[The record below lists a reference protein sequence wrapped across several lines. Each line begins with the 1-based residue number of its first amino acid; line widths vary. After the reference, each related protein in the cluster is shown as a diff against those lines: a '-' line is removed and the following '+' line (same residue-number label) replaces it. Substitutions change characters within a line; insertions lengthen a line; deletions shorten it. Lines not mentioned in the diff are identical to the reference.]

1 MGLKEIPL
9 AKGRKHAK
17 VFEKS
22 FGWVERRSERGH
34 IVLTHPEHPG
44 IILSIPD
51 HKEVDR
57 SLLLAELRKAGI
69 TTSEYKRGFGT
80 A

>member
-17 VFEKS
+17 VLRKS
-22 FGWVERRSERGH
+22 FGWFERRSDKNH
-34 IVLTHPEHPG
+34 IVLTNPEHPG
-44 IILSIPD
+44 IILSMPD

-57 SLLLAELRKAGI
+57 KLLLAELGKAGI
-69 TTSEYKRGFGT
+69 TTADYKRAFD